1 MRRDFQPVRGADQI
15 STDLRLLTSH
25 RTDLFYD
32 KVRLINRLRALLL
45 EYFPAL
51 EAAFDYSKKGPLVLL
66 SGFQSADAILRRM
79 GEARLATSLR
89 RRGCRNSSQMA
100 VKAVAAAHAQDTVLR
115 TQPTG
120 AALVARLA
128 AKIIALDLEIVEIDA
143 MITERFSAHRDAE
156 ILTSMPGF
164 VCGAGGDVLGQ
175 YGW

>member
-32 KVRLINRLRALLL
+32 TVRLINRLRALLR
-45 EYFPAL
+45 EYLPAL
-51 EAAFDYSKKGPLVLL
+51 EATFDYSKKGPSVLL
-66 SGFQSADAILRRM
+66 SGFHSADAIRRM

-115 TQPTG
+115 TKPTG

-128 AKIIALDLEIVEIDA
+128 GKVIAVDLEIGEIDA

-164 VCGAGGDVLGQ
+164 ALDAGGDALGQ
-175 YGW
+175 HG